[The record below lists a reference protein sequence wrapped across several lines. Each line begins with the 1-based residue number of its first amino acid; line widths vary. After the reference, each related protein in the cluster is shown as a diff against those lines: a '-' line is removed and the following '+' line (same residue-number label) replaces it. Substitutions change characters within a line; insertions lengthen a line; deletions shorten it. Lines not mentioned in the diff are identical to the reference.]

1 MSDVPWESVL
11 GPILFNISDTDSEV
25 KHTLGKFGDDTKL
38 WGAVH
43 ASERE
48 DAIHRDLD
56 RALAVGPAEPHEV
69 QQIQVRGLAPG
80 LR

>member
-38 WGAVH
+38 WGAVDTQKGQ
-43 ASERE
+43 
-48 DAIHRDLD
+48 DAIRRDLD
-56 RALAVGPAEPHEV
+56 RLEQWAQLDFMRFSKSRCKIL
-69 QQIQVRGLAPG
+69 QLS
-80 LR
+80 

>member
-38 WGAVH
+38 WGAVDTQKGQ
-43 ASERE
+43 
-48 DAIHRDLD
+48 DAIRRDLD
-56 RALAVGPAEPHEV
+56 RLEQWAQLNFMRFSKSRCKIL
-69 QQIQVRGLAPG
+69 QLS
-80 LR
+80 